1 MDGRGPTGSLVGLL
15 VRPYDRRGCTPGACA
30 RAMSKKKDCFGSE
43 TYVCRTSDC
52 PYMAECVQ
60 VVWDKKL
67 RRVVAQRSGLVSDAR
82 LRPAP
87 SIRVRSKEF
96 MQGGS

>member
-1 MDGRGPTGSLVGLL
+1 M
-15 VRPYDRRGCTPGACA
+15 A
-30 RAMSKKKDCFGSE
+30 KKKDCFGSE

-67 RRVVAQRSGLVSDAR
+67 KRAMSRTPSAMPTDAR
-82 LRPAP
+82 TKSSP
-87 SIRVRSKEF
+87 SVRVRSKEF
-96 MQGGS
+96 LAQ

>member
-1 MDGRGPTGSLVGLL
+1 M
-15 VRPYDRRGCTPGACA
+15 A
-30 RAMSKKKDCFGSE
+30 KKKDCFGSE

-67 RRVVAQRSGLVSDAR
+67 RRIMTAPAAGSADAR
-82 LRPAP
+82 LK
-87 SIRVRSKEF
+87 SSTSVRVRSKEF
-96 MQGGS
+96 LAQ

>member
-1 MDGRGPTGSLVGLL
+1 
-15 VRPYDRRGCTPGACA
+15 
-30 RAMSKKKDCFGSE
+30 MSKKKDCFGSE

-67 RRVVAQRSGLVSDAR
+67 RRALAR
-82 LRPAP
+82 QDGPLANSAAP
-87 SIRVRSKEF
+87 KGSASVRVRSKEF
-96 MQGGS
+96 MSG

>member
-1 MDGRGPTGSLVGLL
+1 
-15 VRPYDRRGCTPGACA
+15 
-30 RAMSKKKDCFGSE
+30 MSKKKDCFGSE

-67 RRVVAQRSGLVSDAR
+67 RRALARQDGPLVSGTGVKPSA
-82 LRPAP
+82 

-96 MQGGS
+96 MSG